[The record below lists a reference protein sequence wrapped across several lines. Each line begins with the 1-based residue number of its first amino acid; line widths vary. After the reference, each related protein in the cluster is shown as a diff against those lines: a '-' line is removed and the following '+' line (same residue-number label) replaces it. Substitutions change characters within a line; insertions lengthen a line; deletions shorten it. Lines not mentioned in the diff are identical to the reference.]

1 MNVRIFLITITFI
14 TLSSCSIPDL
24 NDEDVLKTAKEEA
37 IEISTLTKEFM
48 FGMMWLYVADKNE
61 TFTGWVK
68 DTHPNQKLKSLGY
81 LKNGHKQGLWINWY
95 QDGKL
100 QSKKGWKNDFLQGKF
115 KYWYPNGKLKV
126 KGQTKGREV
135 DGVWRQFY
143 RNGNK
148 HHESINNVGKLVSH
162 KIWKINGELCEESKV
177 ENGTGTYVL
186 YDENGSQIK
195 RVTFKDGIFSSESVP

>member
-1 MNVRIFLITITFI
+1 
-14 TLSSCSIPDL
+14 
-24 NDEDVLKTAKEEA
+24 LKTAKEEA

-48 FGMMWLYVADKNE
+48 FGMMWLYVDDKNE

>member
-48 FGMMWLYVADKNE
+48 FGMMWLYVDDKNE

>member
-48 FGMMWLYVADKNE
+48 FGMMWLYVDDKNE

-162 KIWKINGELCEESKV
+162 KIWKINGELCQESKV

>member
-48 FGMMWLYVADKNE
+48 FGMMWLYVDDKNE

-162 KIWKINGELCEESKV
+162 KIWKINGELCQESKV
-177 ENGTGTYVL
+177 ENGTGTFVL

>member
-48 FGMMWLYVADKNE
+48 FGMMWLYVDDKNE

-148 HHESINNVGKLVSH
+148 HHESINNVGKLVSL

>member
-1 MNVRIFLITITFI
+1 MNVRIFPITITFI

-48 FGMMWLYVADKNE
+48 FGMMWLYVDDKNE